1 MIGVVLTPGAVGPQD
16 TAFEL
21 YSSVEIDPSIQIF
34 GYIDDAYT
42 INWFNGSTL
51 EQGDPSRQM
60 FSFKSTAGGGDTYRV
75 MTTAADT
82 TPGYLSSKI
91 IQGSGV
97 TFTVQNPGANESI
110 LVDATG
116 TGYWT
121 RTGTVLSPLNVGDSV
136 EILIQDGGNAS
147 ALTLTQDDD
156 TNDSHVL
163 EIVQNASS
171 AQDWYDNQAYSI
183 YMRGSGGSS
192 DGFVIFSNDDFVVGN
207 NSAIGNISSL
217 YKSRATGSGNT
228 ATVTVEAET
237 TSSGSSKSN
246 IIFHADDDN
255 GGYRNALFD
264 AVTDVDSGK
273 DSGINSS
280 SISSGSGYTRIW
292 ADTAASP
299 VNYITVRAKTGTAY
313 GENILITS
321 ATGISVDGSYI
332 DLNSTPF
339 TDDNNPIGWSS
350 DGILLSSTEA
360 EWSNIET
367 LIGGEGSIFAAIL
380 AAASTGGAGGTL
392 DDAYDYGGSGLGRT
406 IYTSD
411 GAVRMV
417 CAGVDANGALG
428 LERLSGGTYYDE
440 ILQIYDDS
448 TLGNNNKAVYIQG
461 DAGGGTTDYQ
471 VMGHLI
477 WSAGSMSYGHGD
489 LSDGAGNSR
498 AYTNYRYIDDSGS
511 YASAIMVSEGE
522 ASWTTKGYV
531 DVSVNSGGG
540 EVNIYAGGTAGTASG
555 TINITAERYG
565 AMTGA
570 DINLVSNDDIL
581 IDASELITLESGTA
595 VSFRLYPTGGSGADV
610 RFSDYYIFNNWTNQ
624 YIALSDDSTESAQ
637 YTTDFGQVSIF
648 EALHQCLSGGGSVSE
663 PDTQIVW
670 GTGTGVDSD
679 SYLTYEDSAHVL
691 SINGRLNL
699 NNASWGTIGSASFAT
714 DTITVNYSTG
724 KDIQEVT
731 ITADA
736 DDLDITAPAG
746 GACKGLV
753 LYIYNSDSSSHT
765 IGGAGNWSDVKW
777 DTSGPDLASETVT
790 IDGTSTFIGSHA
802 ILTLIYRGSSWNGW
816 VSYFDGVG
824 A

>member
-1 MIGVVLTPGAVGPQD
+1 
-16 TAFEL
+16 
-21 YSSVEIDPSIQIF
+21 
-34 GYIDDAYT
+34 
-42 INWFNGSTL
+42 
-51 EQGDPSRQM
+51 M
-60 FSFKSTAGGGDTYRV
+60 FSFKSTAGGGDNYTV
-75 MTTAADT
+75 MTTVADT

-97 TFTVQNPGANESI
+97 TFTIQNPGANESI

-147 ALTLTQDDD
+147 NLILTQDDD

-207 NSAIGNISSL
+207 NSATGNMNSL

-255 GGYRNALFD
+255 GGYRNALFN

-299 VNYITVRAKTGTAY
+299 ANYITVRAKTGTAY
-313 GENILITS
+313 DENILITS

-332 DLNSTPF
+332 NLNSTPF

-367 LIGGEGSIFAAIL
+367 LIGVEGSIFAAIL
-380 AAASTGGAGGTL
+380 AASSTGGTL
-392 DDAYDYGGSGLGRT
+392 DDAYDYLGSGLGRT

-417 CAGVDANGALG
+417 CAGVDTNGALG

-440 ILQIYDDS
+440 ILQIHDDS
-448 TLGNNNKAVYIQG
+448 TLGNKNKAVYIQG

-477 WSAGSMSYGHGD
+477 WSPGSMSYGHGD

-511 YASAIMVSEGE
+511 YASAIMVAEGE
-522 ASWTTKGYV
+522 YSWTTKGYV
-531 DVSVNSGGG
+531 DVSVNSDGG
-540 EVNIYAGGTAGTASG
+540 EVNIYAGGTAGTANG

-581 IDASELITLESGTA
+581 LDASELITFESGSA
-595 VSFRLYPTGGSGADV
+595 VSLRLYPTGGSGADV

-624 YIALSDDSTESAQ
+624 YIALSDDGTESAQ

-648 EALHQCLSGGGSVSE
+648 EALHQCLSGSGSQ

-670 GTGTGVDSD
+670 GTGSGVSSD
-679 SYLTYEDSAHVL
+679 VYLTYEDSAHVL

-699 NNASWGTIGSASFAT
+699 NNASWGTIGSASFVT
-714 DTITVNYSTG
+714 DTITVNFSTG
-724 KDIQEVT
+724 KDIQTVNLGGNAT
-731 ITADA
+731 
-736 DDLDITAPAG
+736 DLSITAPTG
-746 GACKGLV
+746 GAAKGLV
-753 LYIYNSDSSSHT
+753 LKVTNTNSSAYS
-765 IGGAGNWSDVKW
+765 IGGGNNWDDVDW
-777 DTSGPDLASETVT
+777 EANGTDLASETVT
-790 IDGTSTFIGSHA
+790 ISGTGTHVGACVILSFVYDGSNW
-802 ILTLIYRGSSWNGW
+802 YGW
-816 VSYFDGVG
+816 VSEFEGEAV
-824 A
+824 